1 MNTPHV
7 RKLIAVST
15 VAILL
20 SGVLAAKPRMQEGH
34 NRMHHGANSQ
44 NEWMNQN
51 EKPQNDR
58 MMQKSPRGSDGQN
71 EWMVDKCPC
80 DDQQLRGAGTRGT
93 MENSVIGDWVV
104 RDTDKAVKL
113 DLDRDGEME
122 LEWQQ
127 NLNSSTEWEGFWTA
141 TDTELTFEVRRKK
154 TKSWTNGVKKES
166 RESMHESWKLQY
178 THTGDTLTLTSN
190 SLPKEL
196 SGLTFYREGR

>member
-44 NEWMNQN
+44 NEWMA
-51 EKPQNDR
+51 
-58 MMQKSPRGSDGQN
+58 
-71 EWMVDKCPC
+71 DKRPC

-104 RDTDKAVKL
+104 RDADKAVKL

-141 TDTELTFEVRRKK
+141 TDTELTFEVRSKK

-196 SGLTFYREGR
+196 SGLTFYHEGR